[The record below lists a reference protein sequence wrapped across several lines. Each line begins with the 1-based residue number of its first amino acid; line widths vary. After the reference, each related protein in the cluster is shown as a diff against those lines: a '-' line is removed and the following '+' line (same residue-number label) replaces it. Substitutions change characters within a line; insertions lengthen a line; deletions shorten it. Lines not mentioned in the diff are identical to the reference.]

1 MMKKLILLFLIGFSN
16 LLSANDIVIINDGSI
31 IEGEIV
37 KFANNRISIQTN
49 NGNEVINNSRISL
62 IAISQNLTEQ
72 EKFLLGKLDGKRY
85 AKNKGGN
92 LILGLLTGLIG
103 TAIVYVSSEQMPS
116 LEASLG
122 ANKKI
127 VDDPSYISGFTKGAK
142 IKSTSKAFIGTL
154 IWVAYVLASI

>member
-1 MMKKLILLFLIGFSN
+1 MKKLILILLITFSN
-16 LLSANDIVIINDGSI
+16 FISANDVILINDGSI
-31 IEGEIV
+31 IQGEIL
-37 KFANNRISIQTN
+37 KFANNRLMILTN
-49 NGNEVINNSRISL
+49 EGTEVIKNSQINL

-142 IKSTSKAFIGTL
+142 IKSTSNAFIGTL
-154 IWVAYVLASI
+154 IWVAYVLASG